1 LGKRS
6 VWLEDGKAPLDLWHE
21 ERPDIVIIKQS
32 ELTES
37 IVKAINKY
45 GTVVFLFWEGIYHPL
60 VEKIKTS
67 VFWFQNRLYKATT
80 GLPFNPEIDLKLI
93 LPAADTIRYK
103 RGVYNRDLTASIIY
117 VGSWHPRKAELLKFL
132 EQRSKQVA
140 VR

>member
-1 LGKRS
+1 MGFRDRAAGTNKTRGATMFKVLIPRSKDLTENNIRTGWANAFTWLGKRS

-60 VEKIKTS
+60 
-67 VFWFQNRLYKATT
+67 
-80 GLPFNPEIDLKLI
+80 
-93 LPAADTIRYK
+93 
-103 RGVYNRDLTASIIY
+103 
-117 VGSWHPRKAELLKFL
+117 
-132 EQRSKQVA
+132 
-140 VR
+140 